1 MDTSKHRNENKLN
14 IHTKGHMTNFVRKEM
29 SLIEELM
36 IFVKLSKRQEYTLM

>member
-1 MDTSKHRNENKLN
+1 
-14 IHTKGHMTNFVRKEM
+14 MTNFMRKEM